1 MRKICGFAA
10 AVMLLLLMTGCTTIS
25 HDSDAAGKVV
35 YDYKEV
41 RFEEDL
47 TAEEVAAVVAILN
60 GKKQE
65 IALFSG
71 TPSCGFDRD
80 IAIIID
86 GTRYALACD
95 RCGTLQ
101 NCDTLAYVHISD
113 AERQVLEE
121 IFTSRGGTF
130 PCI

>member
-1 MRKICGFAA
+1 MRKLCCFVA
-10 AVMLLLLMTGCTTIS
+10 AVMLLLSMTGCTTIF
-25 HDSDAAGKVV
+25 HDCDAAGKVI

-65 IALFSG
+65 SALFSG

-80 IAIIID
+80 IAPIID

-95 RCGTLQ
+95 RCGALQ
-101 NCDTLAYVHISD
+101 NCDTLTYIHISD
-113 AERQVLEE
+113 AERKIIEE